1 MPLTMRLL
9 AVAAAACVLAACPG
23 DGDGNGARAVQIDTT
38 NDEWED
44 GLSAEQVE
52 AEAAAMSP
60 EEAARAGLSVDT
72 SIHLEELGARDTIPT
87 AAAIDSLPFTA
98 AEGPAMAPS
107 DTL

>member
-1 MPLTMRLL
+1 MSSSTRLL
-9 AVAAAACVLAACPG
+9 AVLGTACLLAACPG
-23 DGDGNGARAVQIDTT
+23 DRDGDGGRAVQIDTT

-44 GLSAEQVE
+44 GLSAEQVQ

-72 SIHLEELGARDTIPT
+72 TIHLEELGPRDSIPT
-87 AAAIDSLPFTA
+87 AAAVDSLPFTA
-98 AEGPAMAPS
+98 REGPALAPS